1 MLLVGIGTLSKDMLR
16 LEMLDVTLQRDG
28 INPSVQISFLI
39 VSRVSNS
46 YSSKVGKLWTN
57 ALGIVVARCHNSV

>member
-16 LEMLDVTLQRDG
+16 LDMLDVTLPRDG

-39 VSRVSNS
+39 VSRVWNS
-46 YSSKVGKLWTN
+46 YSS
-57 ALGIVVARCHNSV
+57 

>member
-16 LEMLDVTLQRDG
+16 LMLDVTLQRDG

-39 VSRVSNS
+39 VSRVWNS
-46 YSSKVGKLWTN
+46 YSS
-57 ALGIVVARCHNSV
+57 